1 MRYRLN
7 IQVQMRRD
15 QPKASSSHH
24 LSMSNT
30 PQAHWALPSR
40 NGVEPRHERGKPNHP
55 PGQIPGTSKM
65 YNSNEEPTLGA
76 DEPDNKQSRRRNHNE
91 PYAQLNEARCV
102 TPKATN
108 YHLRPHVHSPMMA
121 GHTDQQIFH
130 PLDDVS
136 IDTGDGALKITT
148 IAPHVWSL
156 ESMGSHLDSQNV
168 GYAGPPSP
176 SDVSEDEHLISDT
189 DTHDRVN
196 HSPTVSSRRSR
207 YQTDNYAD
215 T

>member
-1 MRYRLN
+1 
-7 IQVQMRRD
+7 MRRD
-15 QPKASSSHH
+15 QSKASSSHH

-30 PQAHWALPSR
+30 SQAHWALHSR
-40 NGVEPRHERGKPNHP
+40 NGVEPRHERLKPNNS
-55 PGQIPGTSKM
+55 PGQIPGTSKT

-76 DEPDNKQSRRRNHNE
+76 EEPDNTQPRRKNHNE
-91 PYAQLNEARCV
+91 TYAQLNEARCV

-108 YHLRPHVHSPMMA
+108 HGLRPHVHSPMVA
-121 GHTDQQIFH
+121 GHTDQQICC

-136 IDTGDGALKITT
+136 FDTQVDALKIAT

-176 SDVSEDEHLISDT
+176 GDVSEDEHLISDT
-189 DTHDRVN
+189 ETHDSVN
-196 HSPTVSSRRSR
+196 RSLTVSSRRSR
-207 YQTDNYAD
+207 YQTDHYAD
-215 T
+215 TWP